1 MQSLPKNVKG
11 VWYLSELF
19 SGIII
24 FAILFGL
31 TWAVPAFTNWSI
43 PSWVLS
49 ALYVLAAV
57 AVIFGFIMVHYRYAV
72 YRYQVNPTDVE
83 IKRGFFFRRLTAIP
97 IDRVQNVDLDQ
108 GPFLKLFSLQQIVL
122 VTGGGHHAIEAL
134 TEEDAIAFKDQVM
147 TLAKE
152 ARHEA

>member
-1 MQSLPKNVKG
+1 MLSLPKKVKG
-11 VWYLSELF
+11 VWYLSELV
-19 SGIII
+19 SGIVI

-31 TWAVPAFTNWSI
+31 TWALPIFTSWTL
-43 PSWVLS
+43 PSWLLS
-49 ALYVLAAV
+49 ALYVPAAIMV
-57 AVIFGFIMVHYRYAV
+57 VFGFSMVHYRYAV
-72 YRYQVNPTDVE
+72 YHYQVNPTDVE
-83 IKRGFFFRRLTAIP
+83 IMRGFFYRRLTAIP

-108 GPFLKLFSLQQIVL
+108 GPFLQIFKLQKVVL
-122 VTGGGHHAIEAL
+122 VTGGGHHSIEAL